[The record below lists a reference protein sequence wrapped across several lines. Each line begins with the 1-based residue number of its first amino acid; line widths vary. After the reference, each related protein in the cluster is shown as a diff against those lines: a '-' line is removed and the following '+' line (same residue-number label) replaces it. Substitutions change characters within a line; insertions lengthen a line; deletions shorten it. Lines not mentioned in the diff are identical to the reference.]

1 MGRGTGRPP
10 ERPEWA
16 LADLRAL
23 LIIVDL
29 GLEMQADADAVL
41 HACAAPGEPASV
53 LARAG
58 GRVAGE
64 YHRLWAWSLDYAP
77 HADPDSLERRVS
89 ALLRYHYELLHVA
102 LRIAFPKYRRPDR
115 LERQTR
121 AVTGL
126 GAPAAELRSVRDE
139 LDMWIHAAS

>member
-1 MGRGTGRPP
+1 MGRGTGRS
-10 ERPEWA
+10 PEWA

-29 GLEMQADADAVL
+29 GVGMQVDADSVL
-41 HACAAPGEPASV
+41 HACAAPEEPAPV

-77 HADPDSLERRVS
+77 YADVDSLERRVS
-89 ALLRYHYELLHVA
+89 TLLRYHYEVLHVA
-102 LRIAFPKYRRPDR
+102 LRIAFPKYRRTAR
-115 LERQTR
+115 LELQRQ

-126 GAPAAELRSVRDE
+126 GAPAAELRSVREE
-139 LDMWIHAAS
+139 LDLWIHAAS